1 MDVEKVQKIN
11 ALALDLM
18 KQGLATDREDAV
30 RQAER
35 VFQSRSSE
43 YGEMRQRMEDVKP
56 QVQSSSP
63 SAALSQDE
71 IKTILE
77 KNSEFLVKKLKEFED
92 KIKVLEEQI
101 GSIRTASRI
110 SHTMSSPP
118 RGSESGSDEAPKP
131 GTVIRTERPKEE
143 KKDDSS
149 GHHRTGKFTGDD
161 VSIEKFFNYSHK

>member
-1 MDVEKVQKIN
+1 MDVDKIQKIN

-30 RQAER
+30 RQAEL

-63 SAALSQDE
+63 SVALSQDE

-77 KNSEFLVKKLKEFED
+77 KNAEFIVKKFKEFEE
-92 KIKVLEEQI
+92 KIKILEEQI

-110 SHTMSSPP
+110 SHTMSSPA
-118 RGSESGSDEAPKP
+118 RGSESDEAPKP
-131 GTVIRTERPKEE
+131 GTVIRTERPPEE
-143 KKDDSS
+143 KKADTS

-161 VSIEKFFNYSHK
+161 VSIEKFFNYGHK